1 MESANVDVVLRTDT
15 GKGAARKLRHAGKVP
30 GVLYV
35 EGGKS
40 QPILLDA
47 FLFETLRRS
56 GAHHRLL
63 DLRFADGTP
72 TIKALL
78 REMQIHPVSREV
90 LHVDL
95 QRVNMEKRVHVTV
108 PIVLVGKPEGVKTQG
123 GILEHHLR
131 DVEVEC
137 LPTDIPEEIR
147 IEVGAMTVGQAVHIS
162 DLARPG
168 LTFLNH
174 PGTTVAT
181 VSLPAAERAA
191 EEQPAD
197 AAALAAAEA
206 KPGAEGAAPAE
217 GEKAEKPEK
226 GKKSGGKEKGGAS

>member
-40 QPILLDA
+40 QPIVLDS

-63 DLRFADGTP
+63 DLNFADGTP

-78 REMQIHPVSREV
+78 REMQIHPVSRAV

-131 DVEVEC
+131 DVEDEC

-147 IEVGAMTVGQAVHIS
+147 IEVGEASSMESAATGPVVSALLRRASSIWCVRRSAESSSRRLSSAIS
-162 DLARPG
+162 SRWW
-168 LTFLNH
+168 
-174 PGTTVAT
+174 
-181 VSLPAAERAA
+181 AASFSRELKSWAPLRN
-191 EEQPAD
+191 D
-197 AAALAAAEA
+197 ANACCA
-206 KPGAEGAAPAE
+206 
-217 GEKAEKPEK
+217 
-226 GKKSGGKEKGGAS
+226 